1 LSQVL
6 YRKYR
11 SQDLSDVV
19 GQPHITTTLEAA
31 IKKGRIAH
39 AYLLCGPRGTGKTSV
54 ARILAR
60 RINELPADTDMSR
73 YMDIV
78 EIDAA
83 SNRGIDEI
91 RTLREGIGSASSQ
104 LRYKVYI
111 IDEVH
116 MLTREAFN
124 ALLKTLEEPPEH
136 VVFVLATTEAHKL
149 PETIISRTQRFD
161 FRAITISD
169 LVAHLRT
176 IADAEE
182 IAITDDALSS
192 IAGLSAG
199 GFRDA
204 IGLLDQLSVL
214 DDEITAATVGEF
226 FGRVDDKSIAEL
238 LTMVEQNNLSK
249 ALETLSQLI
258 HKGFR
263 PVDMTSQL
271 LEYVHSQL
279 GINPDTM
286 EFLARAGSE
295 LQQAMQDFKLHAH
308 PSLPLELAL
317 VRMSQSQ
324 HSDKST
330 PVTQPESKQFTKA
343 AVVSARPKEVK
354 PTVNTPSTKVDD
366 SKLLAKALSLVKQ
379 HNNSLYAVLRSAQLT
394 MVGDELQAEFRFS
407 FHRERMEEPRNR
419 QLIEQCFSKVYEHSV
434 TIKSTITSA
443 PEPAGQPVDPA
454 ENSGELVSAAM
465 AIFNGEVIDA
475 QDQTK

>member
-1 LSQVL
+1 MSQVL

-11 SQDLSDVV
+11 SQDLGDVV

-91 RTLREGIGSASSQ
+91 RTLREGVGSASAQ

-124 ALLKTLEEPPEH
+124 ALLKTLEEPPAH

-161 FRAITISD
+161 FRAITESD
-169 LVAHLRT
+169 LVAHLRM
-176 IADAEE
+176 IADAEN
-182 IAITDDALSS
+182 IAITNEALGV

-214 DDEITAATVGEF
+214 DDEITATTVSEF
-226 FGRVDDKSIAEL
+226 FGRADNSAIEQL
-238 LTMVEQNNLSK
+238 LVTAQQNHLTS
-249 ALETLSQLI
+249 ALEQLSQLI
-258 HKGFR
+258 QKGFR
-263 PVDMTSQL
+263 PVDIATQL
-271 LEYVHSQL
+271 LEYIHTQL
-279 GINPDTM
+279 GSNPDSLA
-286 EFLARAGSE
+286 FLSIAGVE

-317 VRMSQSQ
+317 VRMSQPQ
-324 HSDKST
+324 HSDKSN
-330 PVTQPESKQFTKA
+330 PVIQQAPKQVA
-343 AVVSARPKEVK
+343 K
-354 PTVNTPSTKVDD
+354 PTVASTIPAGKPIINTANNKGDD
-366 SKLLAKALSLVKQ
+366 SKLLAKALSLIKQ

-394 MVGDELQAEFRFS
+394 MVGDELLAEFRFS

-443 PEPAGQPVDPA
+443 PEPVDQPADPV
-454 ENSGELVSAAM
+454 ENSEELVSAAM

-475 QDQTK
+475 QDQTE

>member
-1 LSQVL
+1 MSQVL

-136 VVFVLATTEAHKL
+136 VVFVLATTEVHKL

-182 IAITDDALSS
+182 ISITDDALSS

-214 DDEITAATVGEF
+214 DDEITASTVGEF
-226 FGRVDDKSIAEL
+226 FGRVDDKTIAGL

-249 ALETLSQLI
+249 ALETLNQLI
-258 HKGFR
+258 QKGFR

-317 VRMSQSQ
+317 VRMSQPQ
-324 HSDKST
+324 HSDKSS
-330 PVTQPESKQFTKA
+330 PVTQQAPKQVTKS
-343 AVVSARPKEVK
+343 AVVPAHPKEDR

-419 QLIEQCFSKVYEHSV
+419 QLIEQCFSKVYEHSI